1 MIKHRKT
8 IIKKMIKTDKQT
20 EITKRI
26 KQNTQNV
33 TKTQETKDALKN
45 NNTKNK
51 QTHKKQIQIHKHT
64 NKTNKQQQTQQNITT
79 RNKTTTKHTKPK
91 ADKKK

>member
-33 TKTQETKDALKN
+33 TKTA
-45 NNTKNK
+45 
-51 QTHKKQIQIHKHT
+51 
-64 NKTNKQQQTQQNITT
+64 
-79 RNKTTTKHTKPK
+79 
-91 ADKKK
+91 